1 MAAAAA
7 RDAEDVHRDDQSQW
21 ELEQLEI
28 GHPSLRTS
36 QSSTSECGGRD
47 LGPASRLHRW
57 RRATAAA
64 VAASCLCVAAGLT
77 LSSDGGVVR
86 HVGLAMAAAGVSR
99 AARPWTLTYL
109 LQADEDKREEFLEQV
124 RQELLGA
131 GAAATSLPDAAP
143 DSGEKTTGDVTTAM
157 NFSVDPCDNFY
168 EYVCGQ
174 WVEDT
179 SIPPDKPIVIKS
191 WDLARELV
199 TQQMAEMFQDSQ
211 RASRSEEGRQLFNYF
226 AACMDTARVN
236 QLGAEP
242 IMPLLNKIDAIA
254 SKEALQDIIAEL
266 TAHAMPSLMRF
277 DVQVDN
283 HNRSRHVI
291 HIKDAGMTLPDYT
304 YYLANPIA
312 HNDTFP
318 PGEGAGI
325 GKTRAQT
332 EADAQ
337 WHRLNYASL
346 EKEFASLNRL
356 TGLSAEAADAAAKE
370 TMDTETRIASLWSQE
385 PFQYYIDHFPGGLP
399 DVSLSTLEA
408 SMPNLPWRL
417 TLAKLVE
424 ECGNYNAS
432 CNALRA
438 IVEGED
444 GAADAEIFN
453 INMPGYFRA
462 LSQAIDDNPPQS
474 WIPILRSHVVKQWAP
489 LLGRKFEQVML
500 EAGHAITGV
509 NKAPER
515 WHKCSNAAMNALPYA
530 ADLAYRELY
539 FPPSAMEEGQ
549 TLMEDIKT
557 SFIANM
563 EAVDWLSDNATG
575 PGHNVTRER
584 AIAKAK
590 KLSMFLGG
598 TQDPYYIHFPVS
610 ATDYYNNALRAFCA
624 KQLATYTELA
634 LPVARNKW
642 EMTAFAVN
650 AYYDKSRNALYIP
663 AGVMQPPFFFPYFVG
678 SLEARAARNYG
689 GIGTVM
695 GHEFSHG
702 FDNQGAQFDER
713 SERNTWWSEQVT
725 AVFKEKTDCI
735 RRLYDGWRINGV
747 SVDGKKTEPENI
759 ADHGGL
765 KVALEALK
773 ARLYALRHES
783 SPPAGRAGERDR
795 DTHTRT
801 DSLSAGSFDRYSTT
815 HLTSSAAHIASV
827 NKP

>member
-1 MAAAAA
+1 MAAPAA
-7 RDAEDVHRDDQSQW
+7 RDAENVSVHRDHQW
-21 ELEQLEI
+21 ELEQLETHRVLEI
-28 GHPSLRTS
+28 GGGSLGLVLR
-36 QSSTSECGGRD
+36 
-47 LGPASRLHRW
+47 PHRL

-64 VAASCLCVAAGLT
+64 VAASCLCLAAGLT
-77 LSSDGGVVR
+77 LSRDGSVVR
-86 HVGLAMAAAGVSR
+86 HVGLAMAAAVVSR
-99 AARPWTLTYL
+99 AGRPRTGTYL
-109 LQADEDKREEFLEQV
+109 LQADEPSTRAAFLEHV
-124 RQELLGA
+124 RQELLLGA
-131 GAAATSLPDAAP
+131 GAAATSSPDAAP
-143 DSGEKTTGDVTTAM
+143 DSGEPMSGDVTKAM

-174 WVEDT
+174 WVEET
-179 SIPPDKPIVIKS
+179 AIPPDKPIVIKS

-199 TQQMAEMFQDSQ
+199 TQQMAELFQDSQ
-211 RASRSEEGRQLFNYF
+211 RASRSEEGRQLFDYF

-254 SKEALQDIIAEL
+254 SKEALQDMIAEL
-266 TAHAMPSLMRF
+266 TAHAMPSLIRY

-291 HIKDAGMTLPDYT
+291 KIKDAGMTLPDYT
-304 YYLANPIA
+304 YYLANPLA

-318 PGEGAGI
+318 PGEGVGT

-346 EKEFASLNRL
+346 QKEFASLNRL
-356 TGLSAEAADAAAKE
+356 TGLSAEAADATAQE
-370 TMDTETRIASLWSQE
+370 TMDIETRIASLWSQE

-399 DVSLSTLEA
+399 DVSLATLEV
-408 SMPNLPWRL
+408 SMPHLPWRL

-424 ECGNYNAS
+424 ECGIYNAS

-438 IVEGED
+438 VVEGED

-453 INMPGYFRA
+453 MDMPAYFRA
-462 LSQAIDDNPPQS
+462 LSQAIDDHPPQS

-500 EAGHAITGV
+500 VAGRAITGV
-509 NKAPER
+509 SKAPER

-539 FPPSAMEEGQ
+539 FPASAMEEGQ
-549 TLMEDIKT
+549 TLMEDIKI
-557 SFIANM
+557 SFLANM
-563 EAVDWLSDNATG
+563 EAVDWLGDNETSDNATG
-575 PGHNVTRER
+575 PGQNVTRER

-610 ATDYYNNALRAFCA
+610 ATDYFNNALHAFCA
-624 KQLATYTELA
+624 KQLATYTKLA

-650 AYYDKSRNALYIP
+650 AYYDRSRNALYIP
-663 AGVMQPPFFFPYFVG
+663 AGVMQPPFFFPYFAG

-702 FDNQGAQFDER
+702 FDNEGAQFDEQ
-713 SERNTWWSEQVT
+713 SERNTWWSEKVT
-725 AVFKEKTDCI
+725 AEFKEKTDCI

-747 SVDGKKTEPENI
+747 FVDGQKTEPENI

-773 ARLYALRHES
+773 ARLYALSHES
-783 SPPAGRAGERDR
+783 STPGGRVGERD
-795 DTHTRT
+795 TRT
-801 DSLSAGSFDRYSTT
+801 DRFSAGSFDRYSTK
-815 HLTSSAAHIASV
+815 HLISSAAHIPSV
-827 NKP
+827 NLNTNP